1 MRVKSA
7 LYFVAVFFVG
17 ALTSSIFEWLQPITT
32 IEVTNASDKVIRSL
46 DISYTG
52 MGEHK
57 GRLTESL
64 KPGEKIT
71 FKWATDGEAA
81 YLLHASFDDGSE
93 IRGGAGYTQRG
104 NTVKDAIEAKR
115 VMSRFPKDFTF
126 GLGYSA
132 PRDTTRLQRE

>member
-1 MRVKSA
+1 MKVR
-7 LYFVAVFFVG
+7 AVLLSVLVLFAG
-17 ALTSSIFEWLQPITT
+17 ALTSSIFEWMAPITT

-46 DISYTG
+46 DIAYSG
-52 MGEHK
+52 MGDHK
-57 GRLTESL
+57 GRIAENL

-81 YLLHASFDDGSE
+81 YLLHASFENGSE

-115 VMSRFPKDFTF
+115 VMSRLPKDFTF
-126 GLGYSA
+126 GLGYSV
-132 PRDTTRLQRE
+132 PRDTTRPADD

>member
-1 MRVKSA
+1 MKVRAVLLSV
-7 LYFVAVFFVG
+7 LVFFAG
-17 ALTSSIFEWLQPITT
+17 ALTSSIFEWMAPITA
-32 IEVTNASDKVIRSL
+32 IEVTNTSDKVIRSL
-46 DISYTG
+46 DITYRG

-57 GRLTESL
+57 GRLTENL
-64 KPGEKIT
+64 KPSEKIT

-81 YLLHASFDDGSE
+81 YLLHASFEDGSE

-115 VMSRFPKDFTF
+115 VMSRIPKDFTF
-126 GLGYSA
+126 GLGYST